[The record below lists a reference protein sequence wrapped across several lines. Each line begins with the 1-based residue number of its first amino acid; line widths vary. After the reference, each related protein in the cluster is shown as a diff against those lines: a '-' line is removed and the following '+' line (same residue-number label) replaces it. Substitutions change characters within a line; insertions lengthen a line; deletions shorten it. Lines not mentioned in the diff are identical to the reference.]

1 MELATNQVKGEEEE
15 KLTRQLINTRV
26 AMIDC
31 HHKENLEK
39 RNKSPGREK
48 SRSHEEAK
56 TEKFVE
62 TTKTNRI
69 RKKTQTKTDSSLWLL
84 HLLRW

>member
-62 TTKTNRI
+62 TTK
-69 RKKTQTKTDSSLWLL
+69 KKQNKKKDPNKN
-84 HLLRW
+84 